1 MNWGAWIVI
10 GAAGSTP
17 LEEAGQYAEKCVRAI
32 LASRQPPEAPFAG
45 SPQGVFVTLESKG
58 SVIACRGSLTP
69 TQATLAQ
76 EIRHIARHAC
86 RHDPRYGPV
95 SRTPDAVTLT
105 LVDRLIPCPDPL
117 RLRPEDGLVLTWGSQ
132 KGIVLPWEGKDPRLR
147 LEWAYQKAKAPRGAS
162 VQLEILKAR
171 RIKLP

>member
-1 MNWGAWIVI
+1 MVI
-10 GAAGSTP
+10 GTADATP
-17 LEEAGQYAEKCVRAI
+17 LEEAGRYAEQCVRAI
-32 LASRQPPEAPFAG
+32 LQAQPPPEAPF
-45 SPQGVFVTLESKG
+45 SRSSQGVFVTLESKG
-58 SVIACRGSLTP
+58 KVIACRGSLRP
-69 TQATLAQ
+69 TQPTLAA

-95 SRTPDAVTLT
+95 TRTPDAVTLT
-105 LVDRLIPCPDPL
+105 LVDRLIPCPEPL
-117 RLRPEDGLVLTWGSQ
+117 RLTQEDGLVLTWGSQ